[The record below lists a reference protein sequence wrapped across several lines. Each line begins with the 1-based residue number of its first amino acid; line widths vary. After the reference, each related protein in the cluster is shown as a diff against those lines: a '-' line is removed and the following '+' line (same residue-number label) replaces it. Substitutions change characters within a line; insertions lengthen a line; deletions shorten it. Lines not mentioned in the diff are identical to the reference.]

1 MSDETNTLEILY
13 SPAEVSDTL
22 KVKESTLRKYVGILE
37 SAGYNFSKNNRG
49 HRQYKESDVIALKRF
64 ISASERSD
72 MTLETAAEQLVSMYD
87 TTAITLSDTT
97 DITLQEK
104 HSRDIADL
112 KETVDRQTE
121 VIRELMK
128 RLEERDKKIEEQ
140 FRERD
145 KRLMEGI
152 RQIQDQ
158 KEELLQ
164 LAAAQE
170 EENKKGFFARLFNR

>member
-1 MSDETNTLEILY
+1 MSDETSTLEILY

-37 SAGYNFSKNNRG
+37 SSGYNFSKNNRG

-64 ISASERSD
+64 ISASERPD
-72 MTLETAAEQLVSMYD
+72 MTLETAAEQLVSMYK
-87 TTAITLSDTT
+87 TTTITHSDTT

-104 HSRDIADL
+104 HSKDISEL
-112 KETVDRQTE
+112 METVNKQTE

-128 RLEERDKKIEEQ
+128 CLEERDKKIKEQ
-140 FRERD
+140 FQERD

-158 KEELLQ
+158 KEALLQ
-164 LAAAQE
+164 LAANQE
-170 EENKKGFFARLFNR
+170 ENNKKGLFARLFNR